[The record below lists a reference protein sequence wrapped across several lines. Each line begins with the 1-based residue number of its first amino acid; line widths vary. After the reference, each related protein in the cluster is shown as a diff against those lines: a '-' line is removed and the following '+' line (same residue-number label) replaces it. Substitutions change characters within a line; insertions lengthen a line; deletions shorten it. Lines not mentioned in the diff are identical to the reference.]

1 MRISCWSSDVCS
13 SDLGVVVERRR
24 IPVEVD
30 EHETGEHDTVN
41 LAQADIA
48 VLQLAATELL
58 TFQHELIVAVQVPAP
73 AVERADDVPV
83 LESALQ
89 LLRKRRT
96 TMRAD
101 VVVCL
106 DLVGL
111 STCAHDR
118 SEKRRVGNKRVCQY
132 G

>member
-1 MRISCWSSDVCS
+1 MAQLADREVFQHLAHRRDV
-13 SDLGVVVERRR
+13 GVERRR

-83 LESALQ
+83 LESD
-89 LLRKRRT
+89 RKSGR
-96 TMRAD
+96 
-101 VVVCL
+101 
-106 DLVGL
+106 VGKERV
-111 STCAHDR
+111 STCRAR
-118 SEKRRVGNKRVCQY
+118 WAQY
-132 G
+132 H